1 MGSVIS
7 SSRQLKDKVRNISDG
22 NSNKATTLI
31 RNFMMERFLERVSI
45 SSYRD
50 NFILK
55 GGMLVA
61 SIVGVDMR
69 ATMDIDT
76 TVKALPLNEADV
88 QRIIEEICNIPLE
101 DNVSFQI
108 KSTRTI
114 MEEFDYPGIRVMLEA
129 TLDRMRQPI
138 KIDISTD
145 DVITL
150 KAIEYDYKLMFE
162 DRTISVL
169 TYNKETL
176 LAEKMQT
183 IINRGIANTRLRDFY
198 DVYSIMNFYGE
209 QIEKCDGFYLFA
221 NLEALDF
228 YRKLGFKEETEYR
241 YSLKKEFCRQE
252 VAGEVFTKVG
262 EADEAMKQKYLN
274 AVRHSAANA
283 ALEQVNKFGLQ
294 LFYTADLENVYYA
307 EDLDCFIV
315 MEMEADTLLLQS
327 IICKEKVALREVLL
341 RIDQPFEKCILGFAP
356 WQEDAGLCDAQSYDG
371 EDDYRLFYLGQK
383 VESIE
388 QEKLYF
394 PELSHA

>member
-1 MGSVIS
+1 MIS

-45 SSYRD
+45 STYRD

-145 DVITL
+145 DVITP
-150 KAIEYDYKLMFE
+150 KAVE
-162 DRTISVL
+162 SVL

-209 QIEKCDGFYLFA
+209 QIEKQVLYDAFSATCEKRKTIFSKDDIEATLHLISDDLHMADLWGQFQKSNFYVG
-221 NLEALDF
+221 NLEWKNVID
-228 YRKLGFKEETEYR
+228 YVENT
-241 YSLKKEFCRQE
+241 
-252 VAGEVFTKVG
+252 
-262 EADEAMKQKYLN
+262 MKKYL
-274 AVRHSAANA
+274 
-283 ALEQVNKFGLQ
+283 L
-294 LFYTADLENVYYA
+294 
-307 EDLDCFIV
+307 
-315 MEMEADTLLLQS
+315 
-327 IICKEKVALREVLL
+327 
-341 RIDQPFEKCILGFAP
+341 
-356 WQEDAGLCDAQSYDG
+356 
-371 EDDYRLFYLGQK
+371 
-383 VESIE
+383 
-388 QEKLYF
+388 
-394 PELSHA
+394 

>member
-1 MGSVIS
+1 MIS

-31 RNFMMERFLERVSI
+31 RNFMMERFLERVSV

-101 DNVSFQI
+101 DNVRFQI

-129 TLDRMRQPI
+129 TLDKMRQPI

-145 DVITL
+145 DVITPR
-150 KAIEYDYKLMFE
+150 AIEYDYKLMFE

-176 LAEKMQT
+176 LAEKMQP

-198 DVYSIMNFYGE
+198 DVYSIMSFYGE
-209 QIEKCDGFYLFA
+209 QIEKRILYDAFSATCEKRKTIFSKDNIEVTLHLISDDLQMAELWAQFQKSNFY
-221 NLEALDF
+221 
-228 YRKLGFKEETEYR
+228 
-241 YSLKKEFCRQE
+241 
-252 VAGEVFTKVG
+252 VG
-262 EADEAMKQKYLN
+262 DLAWKNVIGYVENMMKKYL
-274 AVRHSAANA
+274 
-283 ALEQVNKFGLQ
+283 L
-294 LFYTADLENVYYA
+294 
-307 EDLDCFIV
+307 
-315 MEMEADTLLLQS
+315 
-327 IICKEKVALREVLL
+327 
-341 RIDQPFEKCILGFAP
+341 
-356 WQEDAGLCDAQSYDG
+356 
-371 EDDYRLFYLGQK
+371 
-383 VESIE
+383 
-388 QEKLYF
+388 
-394 PELSHA
+394 

>member
-1 MGSVIS
+1 MIS

-22 NSNKATTLI
+22 NSNKASTLI

-129 TLDRMRQPI
+129 TLDRMRQAI

-145 DVITL
+145 DVITP
-150 KAIEYDYKLMFE
+150 KAVEYDYKLMFE

-209 QIEKCDGFYLFA
+209 QIEKQVLYDAFSATC
-221 NLEALDF
+221 EK
-228 YRKLGFKEETEYR
+228 RKT
-241 YSLKKEFCRQE
+241 
-252 VAGEVFTKVG
+252 
-262 EADEAMKQKYLN
+262 
-274 AVRHSAANA
+274 
-283 ALEQVNKFGLQ
+283 
-294 LFYTADLENVYYA
+294 VY
-307 EDLDCFIV
+307 
-315 MEMEADTLLLQS
+315 
-327 IICKEKVALREVLL
+327 CK
-341 RIDQPFEKCILGFAP
+341 I
-356 WQEDAGLCDAQSYDG
+356 
-371 EDDYRLFYLGQK
+371 
-383 VESIE
+383 
-388 QEKLYF
+388 
-394 PELSHA
+394 

>member
-7 SSRQLKDKVRNISDG
+7 SSRQLKDKARNISDG

-101 DNVSFQI
+101 
-108 KSTRTI
+108 
-114 MEEFDYPGIRVMLEA
+114 A

-145 DVITL
+145 DVIIP

-209 QIEKCDGFYLFA
+209 QIEKWVLYDAFSATCEKRKTIFSKNSFA
-221 NLEALDF
+221 NA
-228 YRKLGFKEETEYR
+228 
-241 YSLKKEFCRQE
+241 
-252 VAGEVFTKVG
+252 
-262 EADEAMKQKYLN
+262 
-274 AVRHSAANA
+274 
-283 ALEQVNKFGLQ
+283 
-294 LFYTADLENVYYA
+294 
-307 EDLDCFIV
+307 
-315 MEMEADTLLLQS
+315 
-327 IICKEKVALREVLL
+327 
-341 RIDQPFEKCILGFAP
+341 
-356 WQEDAGLCDAQSYDG
+356 
-371 EDDYRLFYLGQK
+371 
-383 VESIE
+383 
-388 QEKLYF
+388 
-394 PELSHA
+394 

>member
-1 MGSVIS
+1 MNLTGNYMQDATLRHALNDLTRKTFCFDFESWVTGGYFEGDYIPYS
-7 SSRQLKDKVRNISDG
+7 YVEDGKVLS
-22 NSNKATTLI
+22 
-31 RNFMMERFLERVSI
+31 
-45 SSYRD
+45 
-50 NFILK
+50 
-55 GGMLVA
+55 
-61 SIVGVDMR
+61 
-69 ATMDIDT
+69 
-76 TVKALPLNEADV
+76 
-88 QRIIEEICNIPLE
+88 
-101 DNVSFQI
+101 NVSVNRMQFMQNGKERNYI
-108 KSTRTI
+108 QLGT
-114 MEEFDYPGIRVMLEA
+114 VM
-129 TLDRMRQPI
+129 
-138 KIDISTD
+138 TD
-145 DVITL
+145 ENYRKQGL
-150 KAIEYDYKLMFE
+150 ARKLME
-162 DRTISVL
+162 HVVKQYKD
-169 TYNKETL
+169 
-176 LAEKMQT
+176 
-183 IINRGIANTRLRDFY
+183 
-198 DVYSIMNFYGE
+198 
-209 QIEKCDGFYLFA
+209 KCDGFYLFA

-262 EADEAMKQKYLN
+262 EADQAMKQKYLN

-315 MEMEADTLLLQS
+315 MEMEADTLLMQS
-327 IICKEKVALREVLL
+327 IICKEKVALREVLR

-356 WQEDAGLCDAQSYDG
+356 CQEDAGLCDAQSYDG